1 MEPRFPWSSTHPF
14 IAFDFDSARLP
25 QRTWLQLGQALAMC
39 QQLAS
44 SPLKPALANT
54 LGQIYLARG
63 AQSTTAIEG
72 NTLSDAEVLAVV
84 RKGTA
89 DVPEARAYLER
100 EVVNII
106 DLVREIDRSLIEGAP
121 LPITAERLRYLNRGV
136 LQGIPDKPEV
146 VPGEYRTHDVKAG
159 RYRALDHQDVAEGV
173 DQLVKWLEELRGRVN
188 SYGRSEDRFVNAV
201 LAATLAHLYIAWVH
215 PFGNGNGRLARLLE
229 VQILSESGVVPLPS
243 TNLLSD
249 HYNRTRERYYQ
260 ALDDAQRNVNGFVS
274 YAVTGFVGELEEQI
288 KRVQGESL
296 QVHWESYVYETFR
309 ELPNTASRKRQ
320 RDLALVLPEGE
331 EVTAD
336 RVRVLTTELA
346 RDYALAGDR
355 MPTRDLNELVRLKLA
370 LKMGRRYSAAR
381 ASMKNFMP
389 PVAP

>member
-1 MEPRFPWSSTHPF
+1 
-14 IAFDFDSARLP
+14 
-25 QRTWLQLGQALAMC
+25 
-39 QQLAS
+39 
-44 SPLKPALANT
+44 
-54 LGQIYLARG
+54 
-63 AQSTTAIEG
+63 
-72 NTLSDAEVLAVV
+72 
-84 RKGTA
+84 
-89 DVPEARAYLER
+89 
-100 EVVNII
+100 
-106 DLVREIDRSLIEGAP
+106 
-121 LPITAERLRYLNRGV
+121 
-136 LQGIPDKPEV
+136 
-146 VPGEYRTHDVKAG
+146 
-159 RYRALDHQDVAEGV
+159 
-173 DQLVKWLEELRGRVN
+173 
-188 SYGRSEDRFVNAV
+188 
-201 LAATLAHLYIAWVH
+201 
-215 PFGNGNGRLARLLE
+215 
-229 VQILSESGVVPLPS
+229 VPLPS